1 MIVTEMTMS
10 TKTMIMLVLRTKM
23 SMVMSIM
30 RMTMSFEVAYH
41 RPMSLWQVDAQWLL
55 KQKQIQSKSFG
66 RSVYTPRTHTVYTSA
81 LRYQDRGYSKAKV
94 YTMRTLGALGIV
106 VLHQRRC
113 CFLAAAVSMRLE
125 HGGFEEAVRS

>member
-55 KQKQIQSKSFG
+55 KQKQRQSKA
-66 RSVYTPRTHTVYTSA
+66 SA
-81 LRYQDRGYSKAKV
+81 DPFTLHVPIQYILRP
-94 YTMRTLGALGIV
+94 
-106 VLHQRRC
+106 
-113 CFLAAAVSMRLE
+113 
-125 HGGFEEAVRS
+125 

>member
-1 MIVTEMTMS
+1 MALEAEAK
-10 TKTMIMLVLRTKM
+10 TK
-23 SMVMSIM
+23 
-30 RMTMSFEVAYH
+30 
-41 RPMSLWQVDAQWLL
+41 Q
-55 KQKQIQSKSFG
+55 SFG

-106 VLHQRRC
+106 VLRQRRC